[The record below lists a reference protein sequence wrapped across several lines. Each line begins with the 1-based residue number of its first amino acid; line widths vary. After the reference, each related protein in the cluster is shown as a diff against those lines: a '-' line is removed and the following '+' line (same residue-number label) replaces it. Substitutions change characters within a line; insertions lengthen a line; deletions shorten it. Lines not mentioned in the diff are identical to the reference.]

1 MNNCIIC
8 LIYRIPGLGCCT
20 ILYLSFYFWY
30 MIWYTCLIRHQVFC
44 AVAGGCW
51 YFWLSN
57 SNYLFVTIFIVLI
70 IDLFWQKKRK
80 EKKGYSKHNN
90 YNNNYYY
97 YLQLLQEWCI
107 LDIYVYNCFRIESW
121 MDSGLIISFN
131 SIINHFIFCYLLF
144 IATKSNCL
152 GQPINL
158 IHPLF

>member
-1 MNNCIIC
+1 M
-8 LIYRIPGLGCCT
+8 LD
-20 ILYLSFYFWY
+20 LSHSGFRLLHD
-30 MIWYTCLIRHQVFC
+30 TL
-44 AVAGGCW
+44 
-51 YFWLSN
+51 
-57 SNYLFVTIFIVLI
+57 LI
-70 IDLFWQKKRK
+70 ILFLVYDLVHLPNPTSSFLCCCRGLLIFLTKQFKLLICNYFYCFNYWFILTKKRK

-121 MDSGLIISFN
+121 MDSGLIICFN
-131 SIINHFIFCYLLF
+131 PIINHFIFCYLLF